1 MDVRYLA
8 RKPLRPLGLG
18 VMYSFQVSFNCRAGL
33 CSPTVGEQVHAI
45 SLKVKDVAGKK
56 IEQKIVRPLLKK
68 HLNSEAAAA
77 SNSYMWAAWLCLIVL
92 GVLVFAAMAYSLVY
106 LLWPLEV
113 YVCADWGHFFDPLM
127 CTPHIE
133 SNPRARRE

>member
-1 MDVRYLA
+1 M
-8 RKPLRPLGLG
+8 
-18 VMYSFQVSFNCRAGL
+18 
-33 CSPTVGEQVHAI
+33 GEQVHAI
-45 SLKVKDVAGKK
+45 SLKVQDVAGKK

-133 SNPRARRE
+133 SNPRTRPERSCLIETVGHSSRARCFDQGSSPYLGS